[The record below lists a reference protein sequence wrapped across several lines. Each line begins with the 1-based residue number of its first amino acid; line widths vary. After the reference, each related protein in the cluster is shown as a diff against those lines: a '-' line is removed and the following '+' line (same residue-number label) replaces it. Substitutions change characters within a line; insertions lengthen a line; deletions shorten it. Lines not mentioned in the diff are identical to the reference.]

1 MKNEVIGFVRNNADQ
16 AGFPICTEL
25 TPSNVGNM
33 SARILTV
40 IKPAQRVS
48 STEIRSQIAARFGK
62 RYDNLE
68 DFAGKLQFLVGTGHL
83 QEENRMFALTD
94 KGASLVTWIQS
105 ARPQMLE
112 RSTSANAGADD
123 VPH

>member
-1 MKNEVIGFVRNNADQ
+1 MKIEVIGHVRNSPIP
-16 AGFPICTEL
+16 AGFPVCTEL

-33 SARILTV
+33 SARILAVMSATSRASSSD
-40 IKPAQRVS
+40 IRSLIAQR
-48 STEIRSQIAARFGK
+48 FDK
-62 RYDNLE
+62 RYENLE

-83 QEENRMFALTD
+83 QEEEGMFAVTE
-94 KGASLVTWIQS
+94 KGASLVTWIHS

-112 RSTSANAGADD
+112 RSTSANAGD

>member
-1 MKNEVIGFVRNNADQ
+1 MKIEVIGHVQ
-16 AGFPICTEL
+16 KSSVTAGFPVCTEL

-33 SARILTV
+33 SARILAVMSAT
-40 IKPAQRVS
+40 PQAS
-48 STEIRSQIAARFGK
+48 SSDIRGLIAARFEK
-62 RYDNLE
+62 RYENLE

-83 QEENRMFALTD
+83 QEEEGMFAVTE
-94 KGASLVTWIQS
+94 KGASLVTWIHS

-112 RSTSANAGADD
+112 RSTSANAGD

>member
-1 MKNEVIGFVRNNADQ
+1 MKIEVIGHQRTSSIP
-16 AGFPICTEL
+16 AGFPVCTEL

-33 SARILTV
+33 SARILAVMSAT
-40 IKPAQRVS
+40 PQAS
-48 STEIRSQIAARFGK
+48 SSDIRSLIAARFDK
-62 RYDNLE
+62 RYENLE

-83 QEENRMFALTD
+83 QEEEGMFAVTE
-94 KGASLVTWIQS
+94 KGSSLVTWINS

-112 RSTSANAGADD
+112 RSSSANAGD

>member
-1 MKNEVIGFVRNNADQ
+1 MKIEVIGQ
-16 AGFPICTEL
+16 QKSSITAGFPVCTEL

-33 SARILTV
+33 SARILAVMSATPHASSSD
-40 IKPAQRVS
+40 IRSLIAQRF
-48 STEIRSQIAARFGK
+48 EK
-62 RYDNLE
+62 RYENLE

-83 QEENRMFALTD
+83 QEDEGMFAVTE
-94 KGASLVTWIQS
+94 KGASLVTWIHS

-112 RSTSANAGADD
+112 RSASANAGD

>member
-1 MKNEVIGFVRNNADQ
+1 MKIEVIGHVQNSSIAS
-16 AGFPICTEL
+16 GFPVCTEL

-33 SARILTV
+33 SARILAV
-40 IKPAQRVS
+40 MSAAPRAS
-48 STEIRSQIAARFGK
+48 SSDIRGLIATRFDK
-62 RYDNLE
+62 RYENLD

-83 QEENRMFALTD
+83 QEQDGMFAVTE
-94 KGASLVTWIQS
+94 KGASLVSWIHS

-112 RSTSANAGADD
+112 RSTSANAGD